1 MQQTMVDL
9 IHLPIVRLGHYL
21 RIPLE
26 TNNSVVFLKFGTYL
40 IHLINLSQ
48 TSEVC

>member
-9 IHLPIVRLGHYL
+9 TRLPIIVRLGHYL

-26 TNNSVVFLKFGTYL
+26 TNNSIVFLKFGTYL
-40 IHLINLSQ
+40 PSDQFI
-48 TSEVC
+48 TEK